1 MIVSIIYTSLIPQ
14 TPVFTN
20 HLSSYDDSSI
30 DHEILWILVGSKGG
44 QTRARI
50 LEILSEKPMNA
61 HQLAETLELNY
72 HTITYN
78 INVLIKNR
86 LIDVEGPHYGQVYV
100 PSKIF
105 TSNINAFKKLIGEAA
120 KGRRDTS

>member
-1 MIVSIIYTSLIPQ
+1 M
-14 TPVFTN
+14 
-20 HLSSYDDSSI
+20 SSYDDSSI

-50 LEILSEKPMNA
+50 LEILSEKTMNA
-61 HQLAETLELNY
+61 NQLAETLELNY

-86 LIDVEGPHYGQVYV
+86 LIDAQGPRYGQVYT

-105 TSNINAFKKLIGEAA
+105 TSNASAFKKLIEAA
-120 KGRRDTS
+120 AKQKEDRST

>member
-1 MIVSIIYTSLIPQ
+1 
-14 TPVFTN
+14 
-20 HLSSYDDSSI
+20 LSSYDDPSI

-50 LEILSEKPMNA
+50 LKILSEKPMNA

-78 INVLIKNR
+78 VNVLIKNR
-86 LIDVEGPHYGQVYV
+86 LIEVEGPHYGQTYT

-105 TSNINAFKKLIGEAA
+105 TSNINAFKKLIEAA
-120 KGRRDTS
+120 AKEQGRDGD

>member
-1 MIVSIIYTSLIPQ
+1 
-14 TPVFTN
+14 
-20 HLSSYDDSSI
+20 LSSSDDSSI

-61 HQLAETLELNY
+61 NQIAETLELNY

-78 INVLIKNR
+78 IDVLIKST
-86 LIDVEGPHYGQVYV
+86 LIVAKGPRYGQVYYL
-100 PSKIF
+100 SDII
-105 TSNINAFKKLIGEAA
+105 TSNINAFKKILEGAA
-120 KGRRDTS
+120 KEKNKENGSI

>member
-1 MIVSIIYTSLIPQ
+1 
-14 TPVFTN
+14 
-20 HLSSYDDSSI
+20 LSSHDVPSV

-61 HQLAETLELNY
+61 NQLAETLELNY

-78 INVLIKNR
+78 MDVLVKSR
-86 LIDVEGPHYGQVYV
+86 LVVVEGPRYGQVYY

-105 TSNINAFKKLIGEAA
+105 TSNIDAFKKIITAA
-120 KGRRDTS
+120 AREKSKENHPV